1 MLLSLL
7 VCDDGSYF
15 IFFEGMMVGE
25 KRDRELCGGAWFWW
39 ICERVVR

>member
-7 VCDDGSYF
+7 VCDGGSSFY
-15 IFFEGMMVGE
+15 FEGMVVGE